1 MKSTPGM
8 RKVYTNCDKC
18 DREIY
23 YDDNYVAISKNVESA
38 LKPISNDH
46 KEVFIRDAELL
57 LTLCSNCGVLLNHDL
72 VNILKKVILEEDLV
86 IKTKEEDLLD
96 KALATIGFKPVNF
109 KCVGTSDGLKHLLV
123 KNERGGSDKE
133 PAIVVDYEK
142 QLNKASIVGKYKMAA
157 HPMTFN
163 AFYMY
168 EDCQSEVVTDYLLE
182 KLSKDQITEIEHF
195 FSSKEVSDREAIEIN

>member
-1 MKSTPGM
+1 MKSTPDM
-8 RKVYTNCDKC
+8 RNVYTTCDKC
-18 DREIY
+18 SREIY
-23 YDDNYVAISKNVESA
+23 YEDNYIAISKNVESA
-38 LKPISNDH
+38 LKPILNAH
-46 KEVFIRDAELL
+46 KEVLIRDAVLL
-57 LTLCSNCGVLLNHDL
+57 LTICSNCGVLLNHDL

-96 KALATIGFKPVNF
+96 KALAAIGIAPVNF

-123 KNERGGSDKE
+123 KNEQGGSDKD

-168 EDCQSEVVTDYLLE
+168 EDCQSEVVTDYILE

>member
-1 MKSTPGM
+1 M

-23 YDDNYVAISKNVESA
+23 YEDNYIAISKNVESA
-38 LKPISNDH
+38 STPITDDEKH
-46 KEVFIRDAELL
+46 VFIRDSELL
-57 LTLCSNCGVLLNHDL
+57 LTICSNCAVLLNNDL
-72 VNILKKVILEEDLV
+72 VNILNKVVLEGDLT
-86 IKTKEEDLLD
+86 IKDHGEDLLD
-96 KALATIGFKPVNF
+96 EAISTLDIRKINF
-109 KCVGTSDGLKHLLV
+109 KCVGTSDGLKHLLM
-123 KNERGGSDKE
+123 KNEPGGRDKD

-142 QLNKASIVGKYKMAA
+142 QLNKAAIVGKYKRAA

-168 EDCQSEVVTDYLLE
+168 EDCQSEVATDYLLE